1 MLKNYLTIV
10 FRNLTKNKV
19 YSFVNIGGLAIG
31 MAVAIASHKTIE
43 PNRHGGFR
51 HTQRGC
57 VGRNAANGELSER
70 KSGPDKS
77 SSLIT
82 IRIIYP

>member
-31 MAVAIASHKTIE
+31 MAVAIASHTGIE

-51 HTQRGC
+51 HIQREC
-57 VGRNAANGELSER
+57 VSYNAANGVSQR
-70 KSGPDKS
+70 KSGLDKS

>member
-31 MAVAIASHKTIE
+31 MAVAIASHTGIE

-51 HTQRGC
+51 HIQREC
-57 VGRNAANGELSER
+57 VSYIAANGVSQR
-70 KSGPDKS
+70 KSGLDKS

>member
-1 MLKNYLTIV
+1 MLKNYLTTV

-31 MAVAIASHKTIE
+31 MAVAIASHTGIE

-51 HTQRGC
+51 HIQRGC
-57 VGRNAANGELSER
+57 VSYNAANGVSQR
-70 KSGPDKS
+70 KSGLDKS